1 MTIRGDL
8 DDVIRRELGEAERLL
23 RHGDTHRALREVQ
36 SAISKLKD
44 IERKVNRLEIAA
56 RKS

>member
-23 RHGDTHRALREVQ
+23 RNGDADRALREVQ

-44 IERKVNRLEIAA
+44 IERKVNRLEIAS
-56 RKS
+56 RK